1 MTRYELE
8 PAPGTRSSRVISLS
22 DDIAR
27 SMSAKSARVAV
38 IYGKNAIGIELPN
51 KNIEKVFLVLLVLD
65 ALALIGL
72 VLLQQGKG
80 ADVGAA
86 FGSGS
91 SGTVFGSSGG
101 ANFLTR
107 LTTFFAVLFFVL
119 SFSLAYLAKERTQ
132 SSATL
137 PMIELSD
144 QENEDSETTLEVDNE
159 EIPDL

>member
-1 MTRYELE
+1 M
-8 PAPGTRSSRVISLS
+8 G
-22 DDIAR
+22 
-27 SMSAKSARVAV
+27 
-38 IYGKNAIGIELPN
+38 
-51 KNIEKVFLVLLVLD
+51 NIEKVFLVLLVLD

-107 LTTFFAVLFFVL
+107 LTTAFAVFFFVL
-119 SFSLAYLAKERTQ
+119 SFGLAYLAKERTQ
-132 SSATL
+132 SSSSL

-144 QENEDSETTLEVDNE
+144 QENEDSDSALEVDNE

>member
-1 MTRYELE
+1 M
-8 PAPGTRSSRVISLS
+8 GNV
-22 DDIAR
+22 
-27 SMSAKSARVAV
+27 
-38 IYGKNAIGIELPN
+38 
-51 KNIEKVFLVLLVLD
+51 EKVFLVLLVLD

-101 ANFLTR
+101 ANFLTK
-107 LTTFFAVLFFVL
+107 LTTLFAVLFFVL

-132 SSATL
+132 SSAAL

-144 QENEDSETTLEVDNE
+144 RENEDSERTLEGANE

>member
-1 MTRYELE
+1 M
-8 PAPGTRSSRVISLS
+8 G
-22 DDIAR
+22 
-27 SMSAKSARVAV
+27 
-38 IYGKNAIGIELPN
+38 
-51 KNIEKVFLVLLVLD
+51 NIEKVFLVLLVLD

-107 LTTFFAVLFFVL
+107 LTTLFAVLFFVL

-144 QENEDSETTLEVDNE
+144 GENEESETTLKVDNE

>member
-1 MTRYELE
+1 M
-8 PAPGTRSSRVISLS
+8 GNV
-22 DDIAR
+22 
-27 SMSAKSARVAV
+27 
-38 IYGKNAIGIELPN
+38 
-51 KNIEKVFLVLLVLD
+51 EKVFLVLLILD

-101 ANFLTR
+101 ANFLTK
-107 LTTFFAVLFFVL
+107 LTTLFAVLFFVL
-119 SFSLAYLAKERTQ
+119 SFSLAYLAKERMQ

-137 PMIELSD
+137 PMIDLSD
-144 QENEDSETTLEVDNE
+144 RENEDSETTLEGANE

>member
-1 MTRYELE
+1 M
-8 PAPGTRSSRVISLS
+8 G
-22 DDIAR
+22 
-27 SMSAKSARVAV
+27 
-38 IYGKNAIGIELPN
+38 
-51 KNIEKVFLVLLVLD
+51 NIEKVFLVLLVLD

-132 SSATL
+132 SSASL
-137 PMIELSD
+137 PMSELSD
-144 QENEDSETTLEVDNE
+144 QENEDSETTLAVDNE

>member
-1 MTRYELE
+1 M
-8 PAPGTRSSRVISLS
+8 G
-22 DDIAR
+22 
-27 SMSAKSARVAV
+27 
-38 IYGKNAIGIELPN
+38 
-51 KNIEKVFLVLLVLD
+51 NIEKVFLVLLVLD

-107 LTTFFAVLFFVL
+107 LTTVFAVFFFVL
-119 SFSLAYLAKERTQ
+119 SFGLAYLAKERTQ
-132 SSATL
+132 SSTSL

-144 QENEDSETTLEVDNE
+144 QENEDSESALEVDNE

>member
-1 MTRYELE
+1 M
-8 PAPGTRSSRVISLS
+8 G
-22 DDIAR
+22 
-27 SMSAKSARVAV
+27 
-38 IYGKNAIGIELPN
+38 
-51 KNIEKVFLVLLVLD
+51 NIEKVFLVLLVLD

-137 PMIELSD
+137 PMVELSD
-144 QENEDSETTLEVDNE
+144 QANEDSETTLEIDNE

>member
-1 MTRYELE
+1 M
-8 PAPGTRSSRVISLS
+8 GNV
-22 DDIAR
+22 
-27 SMSAKSARVAV
+27 
-38 IYGKNAIGIELPN
+38 
-51 KNIEKVFLVLLVLD
+51 EKVFLVLLVLD

-107 LTTFFAVLFFVL
+107 LTTFFAVLFFLL
-119 SFSLAYLAKERTQ
+119 SFGLAYLAKERTQ
-132 SSATL
+132 SSTTL
-137 PMIELSD
+137 PVIESLD
-144 QENEDSETTLEVDNE
+144 QENEDSESALEVDNE
-159 EIPDL
+159 EIPNL

>member
-1 MTRYELE
+1 M
-8 PAPGTRSSRVISLS
+8 G
-22 DDIAR
+22 
-27 SMSAKSARVAV
+27 
-38 IYGKNAIGIELPN
+38 
-51 KNIEKVFLVLLVLD
+51 NIEKVFLVLLVLD

-107 LTTFFAVLFFVL
+107 LTTLFAVLFFVL
-119 SFSLAYLAKERTQ
+119 SFSLAYLARERTQ

-144 QENEDSETTLEVDNE
+144 GENEESETTLKVDNE

>member
-1 MTRYELE
+1 M
-8 PAPGTRSSRVISLS
+8 GNV
-22 DDIAR
+22 
-27 SMSAKSARVAV
+27 
-38 IYGKNAIGIELPN
+38 
-51 KNIEKVFLVLLVLD
+51 EKVFLVLLVLD

-101 ANFLTR
+101 ANFLTK
-107 LTTFFAVLFFVL
+107 LTTLFAVLFFVL

-137 PMIELSD
+137 PMIKLSD
-144 QENEDSETTLEVDNE
+144 RENEDSETTLEVVNE

>member
-1 MTRYELE
+1 M
-8 PAPGTRSSRVISLS
+8 G
-22 DDIAR
+22 
-27 SMSAKSARVAV
+27 
-38 IYGKNAIGIELPN
+38 
-51 KNIEKVFLVLLVLD
+51 NIEKVFLVLLVLD
-65 ALALIGL
+65 AVALIGL

-107 LTTFFAVLFFVL
+107 LTTLFAVLFFVL

-144 QENEDSETTLEVDNE
+144 GENEDSETTLEVDNE

>member
-1 MTRYELE
+1 M
-8 PAPGTRSSRVISLS
+8 GNV
-22 DDIAR
+22 
-27 SMSAKSARVAV
+27 
-38 IYGKNAIGIELPN
+38 
-51 KNIEKVFLVLLVLD
+51 EKVFLVLLVLD

-107 LTTFFAVLFFVL
+107 LTTFFAVLFFLL
-119 SFSLAYLAKERTQ
+119 SFGLAYLAKERTQ
-132 SSATL
+132 SSTTL
-137 PMIELSD
+137 PVIELLD
-144 QENEDSETTLEVDNE
+144 QENGDSESALEVDNE
-159 EIPDL
+159 EIPNL

>member
-1 MTRYELE
+1 M
-8 PAPGTRSSRVISLS
+8 G
-22 DDIAR
+22 
-27 SMSAKSARVAV
+27 
-38 IYGKNAIGIELPN
+38 
-51 KNIEKVFLVLLVLD
+51 NIEKVFLVLLVLD

-137 PMIELSD
+137 PMIELSA

>member
-1 MTRYELE
+1 M
-8 PAPGTRSSRVISLS
+8 G
-22 DDIAR
+22 
-27 SMSAKSARVAV
+27 
-38 IYGKNAIGIELPN
+38 
-51 KNIEKVFLVLLVLD
+51 NIEKVFLVLLVLD

-107 LTTFFAVLFFVL
+107 LTTLFAVLFFVL

-144 QENEDSETTLEVDNE
+144 GENEESETRLKVDNE

>member
-1 MTRYELE
+1 M
-8 PAPGTRSSRVISLS
+8 G
-22 DDIAR
+22 
-27 SMSAKSARVAV
+27 
-38 IYGKNAIGIELPN
+38 
-51 KNIEKVFLVLLVLD
+51 NIEKVLLVLLVLD

-137 PMIELSD
+137 PMIELLD
-144 QENEDSETTLEVDNE
+144 QENEDSETLLDVDNE

>member
-1 MTRYELE
+1 M
-8 PAPGTRSSRVISLS
+8 G
-22 DDIAR
+22 
-27 SMSAKSARVAV
+27 
-38 IYGKNAIGIELPN
+38 
-51 KNIEKVFLVLLVLD
+51 NIEKVFLVLLVLD

-107 LTTFFAVLFFVL
+107 LTTLFAVLIFVL

-132 SSATL
+132 SSSSL

-144 QENEDSETTLEVDNE
+144 QENEDSETQLEVDNE

>member
-1 MTRYELE
+1 M
-8 PAPGTRSSRVISLS
+8 GNV
-22 DDIAR
+22 
-27 SMSAKSARVAV
+27 
-38 IYGKNAIGIELPN
+38 
-51 KNIEKVFLVLLVLD
+51 EKIFLVLLVLD

-144 QENEDSETTLEVDNE
+144 QEIEDSETTFEVDNE

>member
-1 MTRYELE
+1 M
-8 PAPGTRSSRVISLS
+8 G
-22 DDIAR
+22 
-27 SMSAKSARVAV
+27 
-38 IYGKNAIGIELPN
+38 
-51 KNIEKVFLVLLVLD
+51 NIEKVFLVLLVLD

-86 FGSGS
+86 FGSGA

-144 QENEDSETTLEVDNE
+144 RENEDSEMTLEVVNE

>member
-1 MTRYELE
+1 M
-8 PAPGTRSSRVISLS
+8 G
-22 DDIAR
+22 
-27 SMSAKSARVAV
+27 
-38 IYGKNAIGIELPN
+38 
-51 KNIEKVFLVLLVLD
+51 NIEKVFLVLLVLD

-119 SFSLAYLAKERTQ
+119 SFGLAYLAKERTQ
-132 SSATL
+132 SSAPL
-137 PMIELSD
+137 PVLELSD
-144 QENEDSETTLEVDNE
+144 QENEDSDSALEVDNE

>member
-1 MTRYELE
+1 M
-8 PAPGTRSSRVISLS
+8 G
-22 DDIAR
+22 
-27 SMSAKSARVAV
+27 
-38 IYGKNAIGIELPN
+38 
-51 KNIEKVFLVLLVLD
+51 NIEKVFLVLLVLD

-132 SSATL
+132 SSTTL

-144 QENEDSETTLEVDNE
+144 QDNEDSETSLDVDNE
-159 EIPDL
+159 EIPNL

>member
-1 MTRYELE
+1 M
-8 PAPGTRSSRVISLS
+8 G
-22 DDIAR
+22 
-27 SMSAKSARVAV
+27 
-38 IYGKNAIGIELPN
+38 
-51 KNIEKVFLVLLVLD
+51 NIEKVFLVLLVLD

-137 PMIELSD
+137 PAIELSD
-144 QENEDSETTLEVDNE
+144 LENVDSETTLEVAND

>member
-1 MTRYELE
+1 M
-8 PAPGTRSSRVISLS
+8 G
-22 DDIAR
+22 
-27 SMSAKSARVAV
+27 
-38 IYGKNAIGIELPN
+38 
-51 KNIEKVFLVLLVLD
+51 NIEKVFLVLLVLD

-144 QENEDSETTLEVDNE
+144 GENEESQTTLKVDNE

>member
-1 MTRYELE
+1 M
-8 PAPGTRSSRVISLS
+8 G
-22 DDIAR
+22 
-27 SMSAKSARVAV
+27 
-38 IYGKNAIGIELPN
+38 
-51 KNIEKVFLVLLVLD
+51 NIEKIFLVLLVLD

-137 PMIELSD
+137 PMVELSD
-144 QENEDSETTLEVDNE
+144 QANEDSETTLEVDNE

>member
-1 MTRYELE
+1 M
-8 PAPGTRSSRVISLS
+8 G
-22 DDIAR
+22 
-27 SMSAKSARVAV
+27 
-38 IYGKNAIGIELPN
+38 
-51 KNIEKVFLVLLVLD
+51 NIEKVFLVLLVLD

-137 PMIELSD
+137 PMIELAD
-144 QENEDSETTLEVDNE
+144 GEKEESETMLKVDNE

>member
-1 MTRYELE
+1 M
-8 PAPGTRSSRVISLS
+8 G
-22 DDIAR
+22 
-27 SMSAKSARVAV
+27 
-38 IYGKNAIGIELPN
+38 
-51 KNIEKVFLVLLVLD
+51 NIEKVFLVLLVLD

-107 LTTFFAVLFFVL
+107 LTTLFAVLFFVL

-144 QENEDSETTLEVDNE
+144 GENEDPETTLKVDNE

>member
-1 MTRYELE
+1 M
-8 PAPGTRSSRVISLS
+8 G
-22 DDIAR
+22 
-27 SMSAKSARVAV
+27 
-38 IYGKNAIGIELPN
+38 
-51 KNIEKVFLVLLVLD
+51 NIEKVFLVLLVLD

-107 LTTFFAVLFFVL
+107 LSTFFAVLFFVL
-119 SFSLAYLAKERTQ
+119 SFGLAYLAKERTQ
-132 SSATL
+132 STAIL
-137 PMIELSD
+137 PVIELSD
-144 QENEDSETTLEVDNE
+144 KENEDSELGLEVDNE

>member
-1 MTRYELE
+1 M
-8 PAPGTRSSRVISLS
+8 GNV
-22 DDIAR
+22 
-27 SMSAKSARVAV
+27 
-38 IYGKNAIGIELPN
+38 
-51 KNIEKVFLVLLVLD
+51 EKVFLVLLVLD

-101 ANFLTR
+101 ANFLTK
-107 LTTFFAVLFFVL
+107 LTTLFAVLFFVL

-144 QENEDSETTLEVDNE
+144 RENEDSETTLEGANE

>member
-1 MTRYELE
+1 M
-8 PAPGTRSSRVISLS
+8 G
-22 DDIAR
+22 
-27 SMSAKSARVAV
+27 
-38 IYGKNAIGIELPN
+38 
-51 KNIEKVFLVLLVLD
+51 NIEKIFLVLLVLD

-132 SSATL
+132 STASL

-144 QENEDSETTLEVDNE
+144 REDEDLETTLKVDNE

>member
-1 MTRYELE
+1 M
-8 PAPGTRSSRVISLS
+8 G
-22 DDIAR
+22 
-27 SMSAKSARVAV
+27 
-38 IYGKNAIGIELPN
+38 
-51 KNIEKVFLVLLVLD
+51 NIEKVFLVLLVLD

-86 FGSGS
+86 FGSGA

-107 LTTFFAVLFFVL
+107 LTTLFAVLFFVL
-119 SFSLAYLAKERTQ
+119 SFGLAYLAKERTQ

-137 PMIELSD
+137 PIIELSD
-144 QENEDSETTLEVDNE
+144 RENEDSETAIEVDNE